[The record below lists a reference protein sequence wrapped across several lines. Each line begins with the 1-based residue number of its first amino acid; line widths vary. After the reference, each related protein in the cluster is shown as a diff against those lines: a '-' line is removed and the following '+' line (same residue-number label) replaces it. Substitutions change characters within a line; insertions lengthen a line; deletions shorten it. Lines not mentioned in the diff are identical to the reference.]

1 MDRLPCRPLNLR
13 HDQHTNGKERNT
25 ILVIGST
32 GKTGKRVADQLENRG
47 IPVRQGSRSSDI
59 PFDWEEPQ
67 TWAPALAGV
76 DKAYLTYYPDLA
88 VPGSVDAMRKLTD
101 LAKDAGVNRL
111 VLLAGRGEEEAERAE
126 DLVKES
132 GLEWTIVRP
141 SFFAQNFSEGAWLDD
156 VISGTVAF
164 PIGDVREPFV
174 DADDI
179 ADVAVAALTDDR
191 HIGQTYELTG
201 PRLLSFGDAVAEIAE
216 ASGRDLTFVS
226 LPMDDYV
233 ATLNEYGLPEDF
245 IWLLQYL
252 FTDVLDDRC
261 PAGRRCAACPGTRA
275 ERLRRVRSRG
285 RGDRR
290 VDAGVGGGHRW
301 REPPMRASP
310 GVRSRT
316 RHAGG
321 VHEAARSA
329 IQLSSARGSLF
340 ARTARCRTGRR
351 PPRGNRESRTH
362 SRVRASAPVSRR
374 PVPVCPWR
382 IRVP

>member
-1 MDRLPCRPLNLR
+1 M
-13 HDQHTNGKERNT
+13 TNTTNAKERNT

-126 DLVKES
+126 DLVRES

-141 SFFAQNFSEGAWLDD
+141 TFFAQNFSEGAWLDD

-179 ADVAVAALTDDR
+179 ADVAVAALTEDR

-201 PRLLSFGDAVAEIAE
+201 PRLLSFGDAVAEIAA

-226 LPMDDYV
+226 VPMDDYV
-233 ATLNEYGLPEDF
+233 ATLTEYGLPEDF
-245 IWLLQYL
+245 IWLLSYL
-252 FTDVLDDRC
+252 FTTVLD
-261 PAGRRCAACPGTRA
+261 GRNARLADGVQRA
-275 ERLRRVRSRG
+275 LG
-285 RGDRR
+285 
-290 VDAGVGGGHRW
+290 
-301 REPPMRASP
+301 REPKDF
-310 GVRSRT
+310 
-316 RHAGG
+316 
-321 VHEAARSA
+321 ED
-329 IQLSSARGSLF
+329 F
-340 ARTARCRTGRR
+340 ARETAATGVWT
-351 PPRGNRESRTH
+351 PA
-362 SRVRASAPVSRR
+362 V
-374 PVPVCPWR
+374 
-382 IRVP
+382 